1 MRPGYLQKEALKIIN
16 DYVTVYI
23 TAAGSGFRCTGEIP
37 MKHEIFYSE
46 NFEQTIIQL
55 RQNNPE
61 IRRLSLG
68 MMNFTALTEFVEAIK
83 NNTRVYEIK
92 IALDLAQYPL
102 PSLMEQQM
110 YQHNDALRMIIARNL
125 RIKFT
130 EETLYE
136 KALNASVKAIK
147 EGKIKTLFVSPTQMA
162 NYYNGDLVPET
173 IHAGIKHE
181 LSVKGFFARPTT
193 CGK

>member
-1 MRPGYLQKEALKIIN
+1 
-16 DYVTVYI
+16 
-23 TAAGSGFRCTGEIP
+23 

-181 LSVKGFFARPTT
+181 LSEKGFFARPTT

>member
-1 MRPGYLQKEALKIIN
+1 
-16 DYVTVYI
+16 
-23 TAAGSGFRCTGEIP
+23 
-37 MKHEIFYSE
+37 MKHEMIYSE
-46 NFEQTIIQL
+46 NFGQTLLQV
-55 RQNNPE
+55 RQNNPV
-61 IRRLSLG
+61 IRRLHLG
-68 MMNFTALTEFVEAIK
+68 SINFEALTEFVEAIK

-110 YQHNDALRMIIARNL
+110 YQHNDVLRMIIARNL

-147 EGKIKTLFVSPTQMA
+147 EGKIKTLFVSPTQML

-173 IHAGIKHE
+173 IHADIQHE
-181 LSVKGFFARPTT
+181 LSENGFFARPTT